1 MIHLNK
7 FLLKSFK
14 IAGFLCF
21 SSSVLANNICE
32 KFYKKPNISTT
43 INYGNVVYKSI
54 AKEDFLKFDKLI
66 NPNKTLGLTVADIEI
81 KYDFDFDRYK
91 VNNGVCVN
99 FSNVNFFV
107 GYKNLDVLIDSKY
120 SKGSCQYNAIKEH
133 EKGHIYI
140 YQKELKYYGNLLL
153 NELRQIILDLPP
165 IYFSKDISQNK
176 IAFKLDEIILN
187 NENIILLKNKLESS
201 ILKLNKDYDN
211 EEEYIRVNSLCKNW

>member
-1 MIHLNK
+1 MI
-7 FLLKSFK
+7 
-14 IAGFLCF
+14 
-21 SSSVLANNICE
+21 
-32 KFYKKPNISTT
+32 
-43 INYGNVVYKSI
+43 
-54 AKEDFLKFDKLI
+54 
-66 NPNKTLGLTVADIEI
+66 
-81 KYDFDFDRYK
+81 
-91 VNNGVCVN
+91 
-99 FSNVNFFV
+99 
-107 GYKNLDVLIDSKY
+107 
-120 SKGSCQYNAIKEH
+120 
-133 EKGHIYI
+133 HIYI